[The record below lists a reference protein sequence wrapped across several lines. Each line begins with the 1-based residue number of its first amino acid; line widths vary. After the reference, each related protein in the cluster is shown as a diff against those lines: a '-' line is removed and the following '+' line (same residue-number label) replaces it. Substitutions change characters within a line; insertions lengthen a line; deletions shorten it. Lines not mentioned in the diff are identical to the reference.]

1 MQALHAEG
9 IPCGEGY
16 SEQYFDGALD
26 EVVASR
32 GFQRLF
38 SAQRLKAYRDS
49 LQELKGNKQACETTV
64 MMYQTV
70 LLADRSA
77 VDHILEAIRK
87 IRAHSAALMK
97 RA

>member
-49 LQELKGNKQACETTV
+49 LQELKGNKQACETTL

-70 LLADRSA
+70 LLADRTQ
-77 VDHILEAIRK
+77 
-87 IRAHSAALMK
+87 
-97 RA
+97 

>member
-1 MQALHAEG
+1 
-9 IPCGEGY
+9 
-16 SEQYFDGALD
+16 
-26 EVVASR
+26 
-32 GFQRLF
+32 
-38 SAQRLKAYRDS
+38 
-49 LQELKGNKQACETTV
+49 

-87 IRAHSAALMK
+87 IHAHSAALVK